1 MYLYYILY
9 VPANIRK
16 NKTILIVFIPIFNN
30 KDTDSCR
37 KPSSTVRYHKTE
49 SGCASPYLPVFR
61 PCTPAL

>member
-1 MYLYYILY
+1 
-9 VPANIRK
+9 
-16 NKTILIVFIPIFNN
+16 VFIPIFNN